1 MILINKEESMEI
13 RKRFKD
19 VAIYT
24 TMRQAGSKRH
34 KRYTEERPD
43 VLAFL
48 KQFRERNVVEHLE

>member
-1 MILINKEESMEI
+1 MEI
-13 RKRFKD
+13 RKKFKD